1 MIPMHHPHSHAQI
14 QATTTRRSTAT
25 QNKSFLL
32 FLVSTVLIVP
42 AKVTSASFVLTL
54 ANYYH
59 HHHHHHH
66 CNRSHWNYKSSNV
79 PLSVSSS
86 FYDENDFSD
95 DQNNNNVIAMT
106 NRLYDASRSLLDKS
120 SSSTTSQQIQMESE
134 ILSDVAHVGL
144 DVMAILSPND
154 KKLLRVASLIGRVA
168 AIASDYLPDHS
179 MTRDEV
185 MFQGLML
192 CICIGCFVE
201 AAFPVF
207 SAAAKIRVLN
217 WIQCNRNGN
226 FNHNCNDGIL
236 PSSSSSW
243 KNVYAWTYLFQ
254 PNGVNA
260 FQFYTLSN
268 IGALD
273 WIDVKPQD
281 RVVNCVDDGG
291 EDNNYLY
298 WMYRGS
304 IELSWDQGV
313 SYVPYLEQNERLGNK
328 NFNGG
333 NGDHFTF
340 VADMEYLCQLDRSK
354 LHSGGKHMRSWL
366 DDRSYDDTCD
376 LPTKKGYEVE
386 PSSCNLARRMKNS
399 KYSVEIRAGTNGAR
413 LMRLDKRKLWSYMM
427 NSDESTVSERELVD
441 AIQALLV
448 KGMQKMLEALMN
460 SNEQV

>member
-1 MIPMHHPHSHAQI
+1 M
-14 QATTTRRSTAT
+14 
-25 QNKSFLL
+25 SFLL
-32 FLVSTVLIVP
+32 CLVSTALIVP

-54 ANYYH
+54 ADYH
-59 HHHHHHH
+59 HPYNYNHHH
-66 CNRSHWNYKSSNV
+66 RSHWNYKNSNI

-86 FYDENDFSD
+86 FYDENDNSD
-95 DQNNNNVIAMT
+95 DHNNNNNMIAVT

-120 SSSTTSQQIQMESE
+120 SSNSNFDFLSSSTTSQQIQMESE

-154 KKLLRVASLIGRVA
+154 KELLRVASLIGRVA

-201 AAFPVF
+201 AAFPAF
-207 SAAAKIRVLN
+207 SAAAIIRVLN

-226 FNHNCNDGIL
+226 VNHNCNDGTL
-236 PSSSSSW
+236 PSSSSW

-328 NFNGG
+328 NVNGG
-333 NGDHFTF
+333 NGDHFTL
-340 VADMEYLCQLDRSK
+340 VADMEYLCQLDRYK
-354 LHSGGKHMRSWL
+354 LHSRGKHKRSWL
-366 DDRSYDDTCD
+366 DDRSFDDTCD
-376 LPTKKGYEVE
+376 LPTTKGYEVE